1 VKKVI
6 RTSVGKRYLGV
17 PDDLPTRFVVEDLD
31 LQKKK
36 KTKRTGSRYRVTA
49 TAWQL
54 NRK

>member
-1 VKKVI
+1 MKKVI

-36 KTKRTGSRYRVTA
+36 KQKGRAAGIESPQQLGS
-49 TAWQL
+49 
-54 NRK
+54 